1 MLRVT
6 ALLVTVG
13 LLGAADAPNKGAAAG
28 KLEGT
33 WKAVK
38 GSDHGNPIEPAM
50 FKMTLTLKGGKY
62 SVKVN
67 GMEVGSGTY
76 TVDASKSPGHID
88 TTSGTGPDAGKVDL
102 GIFELKGD
110 ALKTAFDKPGQKTRP
125 GGFDG
130 QKYEVIEFQRAR
142 E

>member
-1 MLRVT
+1 MLRAT

-13 LLGAADAPNKGAAAG
+13 LLGPADAPNKGAAAG
-28 KLEGT
+28 KLEGA

-38 GSDHGNPIEPAM
+38 GSDHGTRIEPATV
-50 FKMTLTLKGGKY
+50 KMTLILKGGKY
-62 SVKVN
+62 TVKVN
-67 GMEVGSGTY
+67 DTVVGSGTY

-88 TTSGTGPDAGKVDL
+88 TTSSTGPDAGKVDL

-110 ALKTAFDKPGQKTRP
+110 TLKTAFDKPGQKTRP

-130 QKYEVIEFQRAR
+130 EKYEVIEFERAR